1 VLCFL
6 CVLRGS
12 TSPPCAACIVLAV
25 PASELRDAP
34 AIDIPIAVVIPID
47 VSDAALAG
55 ALSSI
60 GQTRAAFIVD
70 AREAGHLSDEQQ
82 YRLRTI
88 ATTIRSRTVTVGFEL
103 LASQLRDPAI
113 DVLAAYVDVIA
124 LPPGADAEALPARF
138 PGIAVW

>member
-1 VLCFL
+1 MPQTLSAASSRRQPASSRGLASARPRANTAPSPRASVRTWIAESSAVMSTAQSSAISVLCFL

-82 YRLRTI
+82 
-88 ATTIRSRTVTVGFEL
+88 
-103 LASQLRDPAI
+103 
-113 DVLAAYVDVIA
+113 
-124 LPPGADAEALPARF
+124 
-138 PGIAVW
+138 